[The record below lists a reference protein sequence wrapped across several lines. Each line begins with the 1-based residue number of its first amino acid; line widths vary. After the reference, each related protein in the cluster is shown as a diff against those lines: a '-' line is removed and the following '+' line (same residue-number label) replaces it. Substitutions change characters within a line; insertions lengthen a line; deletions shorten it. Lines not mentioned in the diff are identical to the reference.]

1 MNKWIVMGLL
11 LLATGFQPLMASDL
25 LRVLAWPGYADPDAV
40 KQFEK
45 QMGVRVEVTQVDSDD
60 VLWNLVSDSKA
71 PAFDVFAVNTAELS
85 RYIAAGLVSPIDRE
99 QIPNSRLQLP
109 RFRDVNTAVPGVVK
123 NKLIYGVPYTYAD
136 MGLIYDKK
144 TFQVPP
150 TSISVLWDPQ
160 FSGRVLAYD
169 GGVHNFSLAALK
181 NGSHNPFKIE
191 ERDWTSLV
199 ADLIA
204 LRRNVLGFY
213 AQPDEALKLYRDHNA
228 VLLFANY
235 GSQQLQTFKASGL
248 DVGYIVP
255 KEGALAW
262 MDCWAIVAKS
272 SHKKLA
278 EAWINYMLDPMVSN
292 YLVIRQGLSSTLTD
306 NAEHSND
313 ILFWLQPPEDVNKR
327 MLLWKSIISGD
338 QLEKVLSR

>member
-1 MNKWIVMGLL
+1 VRKLVFGFLL
-11 LLATGFQPLMASDL
+11 LLITVFQPLMAADM

-60 VLWNLVSDSKA
+60 VLWQLISDDKS
-71 PAFDVFAVNTAELS
+71 PGFDVFAVNTAELA
-85 RYIAAGLVSPIDRE
+85 RYISAGLASPIDRS
-99 QIPNSRLQLP
+99 QIPNSRLQIP
-109 RFRDVNTAVPGVVK
+109 RFRDMNTAVPGIVK
-123 NKLIYGVPYTYAD
+123 NKLIYGIPYTYAD
-136 MGLIYDKK
+136 MGLIYDKR
-144 TFQVPP
+144 TFPKPP

-181 NGSHNPFKIE
+181 NGSRNPFKINE
-191 ERDWTSLV
+191 KDWDSLA

-213 AQPDEALKLYRDHNA
+213 SQPEEALKLYREHKA

-235 GSQQLQTFKASGL
+235 GSQQLQTFKAAGL

-262 MDCWAIVAKS
+262 LDCWAIAAKS

-278 EAWINYMLDPMVSN
+278 EAWINYMLDPVVSN
-292 YLVIRQGLSSTLTD
+292 YLVVRQGLSSTLTD
-306 NAEHSND
+306 KAEYSND
-313 ILFWLQPPEDVNKR
+313 ILYWLQPPENVNKR
-327 MLLWKSIISGD
+327 MVLWKSIISGD
-338 QLEKVLSR
+338 RLEKVLSR

>member
-1 MNKWIVMGLL
+1 MRKLVFGFLL
-11 LLATGFQPLMASDL
+11 LLITVFQPLMAADM

-60 VLWNLVSDSKA
+60 VLWQLISDDKS
-71 PAFDVFAVNTAELS
+71 PGFDVFAVNTAELA
-85 RYIAAGLVSPIDRE
+85 RYISAGLASPIDRS
-99 QIPNSRLQLP
+99 QIPNSRLQIP
-109 RFRDVNTAVPGVVK
+109 RFRDMNTAVPGIVK
-123 NKLIYGVPYTYAD
+123 NRLIYGIPYTYAD
-136 MGLIYDKK
+136 MGLIYDKR
-144 TFQVPP
+144 TFPKPP

-181 NGSHNPFKIE
+181 NGSRNPFKINE
-191 ERDWTSLV
+191 KDWDSLA

-213 AQPDEALKLYRDHNA
+213 SQPEEALKLYREHKA

-235 GSQQLQTFKASGL
+235 GSQQLQTFKAAGL

-255 KEGALAW
+255 KEGALA
-262 MDCWAIVAKS
+262 
-272 SHKKLA
+272 
-278 EAWINYMLDPMVSN
+278 
-292 YLVIRQGLSSTLTD
+292 
-306 NAEHSND
+306 
-313 ILFWLQPPEDVNKR
+313 
-327 MLLWKSIISGD
+327 
-338 QLEKVLSR
+338 